1 MKNYITVAA
10 LLVAGTAFAN
20 ADVTTVTF
28 APQNNPGTDRP
39 LWNSNGTDG
48 YYVGTTLDT
57 GDAWFS
63 GFTWG
68 EMTGASQIM
77 NQGQNPLNHGAIIPY
92 DGSAST
98 PSGYGI
104 MFTLT
109 AAQDLTISSVTFS
122 FVGARNGGSFD
133 NGAVDNYSTTISL
146 SSGGETESVTQD
158 IHGTTL
164 NQVDGTGGLPV
175 GNIVTLDFD
184 TITVGAGETVSFTLG
199 VTHASGSGLNTGL
212 KSIAFTTAAVP
223 EPSAFGLLA
232 GVGALA
238 LVASRRR
245 RK

>member
-10 LLVAGTAFAN
+10 LLAAGTAFAN

-104 MFTLT
+104 TFTLT

-122 FVGARNGGSFD
+122 FVGARNDGSFD
-133 NGAVDNYSTTISL
+133 NGAGDNYSTTISL

-164 NQVDGTGGLPV
+164 AQVDGTGGLPV
-175 GNIVTLDFD
+175 GNIVTLNFD
-184 TITVGAGETVSFTLG
+184 TITVGAGETVPFTLG
-199 VTHASGSGLNTGL
+199 VTHASGSVLSTGL
-212 KSIAFTTAAVP
+212 QSIAFTTAAVP